1 LLTVEVSVWVAVR
14 EIHFL
19 MKPDQNLQ
27 CLFHNVEWRTQMML
41 ECLLLDTHAYN
52 ASREEK
58 RREYLNWLKK
68 DAVLTAH

>member
-1 LLTVEVSVWVAVR
+1 
-14 EIHFL
+14 

-27 CLFHNVEWRTQMML
+27 CLFHSVEWRTQMML
-41 ECLLLDTHAYN
+41 ECLLLDTHAYD